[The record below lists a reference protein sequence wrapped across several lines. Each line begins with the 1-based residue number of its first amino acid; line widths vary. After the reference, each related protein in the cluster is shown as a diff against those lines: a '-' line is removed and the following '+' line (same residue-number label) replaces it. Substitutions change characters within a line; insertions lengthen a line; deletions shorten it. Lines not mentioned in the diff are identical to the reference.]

1 MVEGRSEV
9 VDTDTSCP
17 RCGAGAAAGASSC
30 ADCGYVFFEARARRS
45 LPRPS
50 PLWAVAALLVVAGG
64 VSLTLLLSRDSPAP
78 APPAPVPA
86 ISADRRLE
94 HQLRTSGVEDVG
106 GVDCQATIRAR
117 RLTRCE
123 LLYDNGDTQLLL
135 VRLSTDGE
143 LDIQQ
148 PYPAQRRPGD
158 NSQ

>member
-1 MVEGRSEV
+1 MVEGRGEV

-17 RCGAGAAAGASSC
+17 RCGAGAPAGASSC
-30 ADCGYVFFEARARRS
+30 GECGFVFFEAPARRS

-50 PLWAVAALLVVAGG
+50 PVWTGAALLVLAGG
-64 VSLTLLLSRDSPAP
+64 VALALLLSRDQAP
-78 APPAPVPA
+78 EPPAPVPA

-94 HQLRTSGVEDVG
+94 QQLRTSGVEDVG

-117 RLTRCE
+117 GLTRCE

-135 VRLSTDGE
+135 VDLTADGE

-148 PYPAQRRPGD
+148 PYPAQRRPGG
-158 NSQ
+158 